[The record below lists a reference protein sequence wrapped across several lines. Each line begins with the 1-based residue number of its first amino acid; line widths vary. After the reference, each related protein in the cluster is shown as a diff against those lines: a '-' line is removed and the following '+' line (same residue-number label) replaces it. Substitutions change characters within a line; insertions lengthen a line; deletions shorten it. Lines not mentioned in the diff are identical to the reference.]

1 MLRVYRE
8 DDTPLYVQAADALR
22 ARILAGEFRP
32 GDKLPSVRR
41 LSDELGVNPATVV
54 AAYRILT
61 SEGLAEA
68 RAGSG
73 AYVPEGLVLPA
84 AGIEARAGRAP
95 RMPVGP
101 DGLVPPRRDGAGS
114 APDGRRGG
122 AFDLSRNAPP
132 RELYPL
138 AELKRFIVEAID
150 ADGGEAFD
158 YQEAGGYAPLR
169 AAIAARISTEGGGR
183 PVDPADLHIVSGAQQ
198 GLDLAARVL
207 LRRGDVAAV
216 EDPGYRGAADA
227 FVAAGARVHG
237 LPLDG
242 EGLELGALERLAA
255 TRPLRLVHLSPA
267 CQNPTGIRYSEARR
281 AALAALAERYGFYI
295 SEDDAFG
302 DLAGPDAPR
311 PVRAFDSAGR
321 VILIKS
327 FSKSVLPGLR
337 IAGMEVPHA
346 LRERFEDSKRSV
358 DLSSS
363 GLMQRALERFLS
375 SGSYDRHLATA
386 RARYRAAYARFA
398 RRLRPLKALGFDWDE
413 PALGLFLWLALPAGY
428 GSAAFA
434 ATLAERGVIVAP
446 ASAFRLPAA
455 GDDAGGGG
463 RSGRERLRISFG
475 ALAEDELD
483 AAADALVAAAE
494 GPERG

>member
-32 GDKLPSVRR
+32 GDKLPSVRK

-61 SEGLAEA
+61 SEGVAEA
-68 RAGSG
+68 KAGSG
-73 AYVPEGLVLPA
+73 AYVPDGLALPA
-84 AGIEARAGRAP
+84 SGIEGRAGRGARP
-95 RMPVGP
+95 IAGP
-101 DGLVPPRRDGAGS
+101 DALVMPRSEGA
-114 APDGRRGG
+114 

-169 AAIAARISTEGGGR
+169 AAIAARVSAEGGAR

-242 EGLELGALERLAA
+242 EGLELGALERLASA
-255 TRPLRLVHLSPA
+255 RPLRLVHLSPA
-267 CQNPTGIRYSEARR
+267 CQNPTGVRYSEARR

-295 SEDDAFG
+295 TEDDAFG
-302 DLAGPDAPR
+302 DLSGPDAPR
-311 PVRAFDSAGR
+311 PIRAFDTAGR
-321 VILIKS
+321 VVLIKS
-327 FSKSVLPGLR
+327 YSKSVLPGLR

-358 DLSSS
+358 DLSSG

-375 SGSYDRHLATA
+375 SGSYDRHLEAA
-386 RARYRAAYARFA
+386 RGRYRAAYARFA
-398 RRLRPLKALGFDWDE
+398 GRLGPLKALGYDWDE
-413 PALGLFLWLALPAGY
+413 PALGLFIWLALPPGL
-428 GSAAFA
+428 GSASFA
-434 ATLAERGVIVAP
+434 AALAERGALAAP
-446 ASAFRLPAA
+446 ESAFRLRAA
-455 GDDAGGGG
+455 GDAADGGG
-463 RSGRERLRISFG
+463 RAREHLRVSFG

-483 AAADALVAAAE
+483 PAAQALAAAAGSL
-494 GPERG
+494 GRP

>member
-32 GDKLPSVRR
+32 GDKLPSVRK

-61 SEGLAEA
+61 SEGVAEA
-68 RAGSG
+68 KAGSG
-73 AYVPEGLVLPA
+73 AYVPDGLALPA
-84 AGIEARAGRAP
+84 SGIEGRAGRGARP
-95 RMPVGP
+95 IAGP
-101 DGLVPPRRDGAGS
+101 DGLVMPRRDGA
-114 APDGRRGG
+114 

-169 AAIAARISTEGGGR
+169 AAIAARVSAESGGR

-227 FVAAGARVHG
+227 FVAAGARVYG

-242 EGLELGALERLAA
+242 EGLELGALERLASA
-255 TRPLRLVHLSPA
+255 RPLRLVHLSPA
-267 CQNPTGIRYSEARR
+267 CQNPTGVRYSEARR

-295 SEDDAFG
+295 TEDDAFG
-302 DLAGPDAPR
+302 DLSGPDAPR
-311 PVRAFDSAGR
+311 PIRAFDTAGR
-321 VILIKS
+321 VVLIKS
-327 FSKSVLPGLR
+327 YSKSVLPGLR

-358 DLSSS
+358 DLSSG

-375 SGSYDRHLATA
+375 SGSYDRHLEAA
-386 RARYRAAYARFA
+386 RGRYRAAYARFA
-398 RRLRPLKALGFDWDE
+398 GRLGPLKALGYDWDE
-413 PALGLFLWLALPAGY
+413 PALGLFIWLALPPGL

-434 ATLAERGVIVAP
+434 AALAERGALAAP
-446 ASAFRLPAA
+446 ESAFRLRAA
-455 GDDAGGGG
+455 GDAADGGGHA
-463 RSGRERLRISFG
+463 REHLRVSFG

-483 AAADALVAAAE
+483 PAAEALAAAAGSL
-494 GPERG
+494 GRP

>member
-8 DDTPLYVQAADALR
+8 DDTPLYIQAADVLR
-22 ARILAGEFRP
+22 SRILGGEFRP

-68 RAGSG
+68 RPGSG
-73 AYVPEGLVLPA
+73 AYVPEGLTPPA
-84 AGIEARAGRAP
+84 AGIEAGPLRGARPIA
-95 RMPVGP
+95 GP
-101 DGLVPPRRDGAGS
+101 DGLVMPRRDGA
-114 APDGRRGG
+114 

-169 AAIAARISTEGGGR
+169 SAIAARVSAESGGR
-183 PVDPADLHIVSGAQQ
+183 LVDPADLHIVSGAQQ

-216 EDPGYRGAADA
+216 EAPGYRGAADA
-227 FVAAGARVHG
+227 FVAAGARVYG
-237 LPLDG
+237 LPLDA
-242 EGLELGALERLAA
+242 EGLELGALERLAS
-255 TRPLRLVHLSPA
+255 TRPLRIVHLSPA
-267 CQNPTGIRYSEARR
+267 CQNPTGLRYSEARR
-281 AALAALAERYGFYI
+281 AAIAALAERYGFYI
-295 SEDDAFG
+295 TEDDAFG

-311 PVRAFDSAGR
+311 PVRAFDEAGR
-321 VILIKS
+321 VVLIKS
-327 FSKSVLPGLR
+327 YSKSVLPGLR
-337 IAGMEVPHA
+337 IAGIEVPHA

-375 SGSYDRHLATA
+375 SGSYDRHLEAA
-386 RARYRAAYARFA
+386 RGRYRAAYARFA
-398 RRLRPLKALGFDWDE
+398 KALGALKAIGFDWDE
-413 PALGLFLWLALPAGY
+413 PAVGLFLWLALPPGL
-428 GSAAFA
+428 GPAAFA
-434 ATLAERGVIVAP
+434 AALAERGVLVAP
-446 ASAFRLPAA
+446 ESAFRLA
-455 GDDAGGGG
+455 GDGSEAGDGADARAG
-463 RSGRERLRISFG
+463 RRERLRVSFG
-475 ALAEDELD
+475 ALAEDELE
-483 AAADALVAAAE
+483 AAAAALVSAAE
-494 GPERG
+494 TQGLA

>member
-32 GDKLPSVRR
+32 GDKLPSVRK

-61 SEGLAEA
+61 SEGVAEA
-68 RAGSG
+68 KAGSG
-73 AYVPEGLVLPA
+73 AYVPEGLSLPA
-84 AGIEARAGRAP
+84 SGFEGRAERGARP
-95 RMPVGP
+95 IAGP
-101 DGLVPPRRDGAGS
+101 DALVMPRPEGA
-114 APDGRRGG
+114 

-158 YQEAGGYAPLR
+158 YQEAGGYPPLR
-169 AAIAARISTEGGGR
+169 AAIAARVSAESGGR
-183 PVDPADLHIVSGAQQ
+183 TVDPADLHIVSGAQQ

-216 EDPGYRGAADA
+216 EAPGYRGAADA

-237 LPLDG
+237 LPLDE
-242 EGLELGALERLAA
+242 EGLELGALERLASA
-255 TRPLRLVHLSPA
+255 RPLRLVHLSPA

-295 SEDDAFG
+295 TEDDAFG
-302 DLAGPDAPR
+302 DLAGPEAPR
-311 PVRAFDSAGR
+311 PIRAFDTAGR
-321 VILIKS
+321 VVLIKS
-327 FSKSVLPGLR
+327 YSKSVLPGLR
-337 IAGMEVPHA
+337 IAGMELPHA

-358 DLSSS
+358 DLSSG
-363 GLMQRALERFLS
+363 GLLQRALERFLS
-375 SGSYDRHLATA
+375 SGSYDRHLEAA
-386 RARYRAAYARFA
+386 RGRYRAAYERVA
-398 RRLRPLKALGFDWDE
+398 RRLGPLKALGYDWEE
-413 PALGLFLWLALPAGY
+413 PALGLFLWLALPPGL

-434 ATLAERGVIVAP
+434 AALAERGALVAP
-446 ASAFRLPAA
+446 ESAFRLPAA
-455 GDDAGGGG
+455 GDAADGG
-463 RSGRERLRISFG
+463 RRPAREHLRVSFG

-483 AAADALVAAAE
+483 AAADALAAAAE
-494 GPERG
+494 SRGRA